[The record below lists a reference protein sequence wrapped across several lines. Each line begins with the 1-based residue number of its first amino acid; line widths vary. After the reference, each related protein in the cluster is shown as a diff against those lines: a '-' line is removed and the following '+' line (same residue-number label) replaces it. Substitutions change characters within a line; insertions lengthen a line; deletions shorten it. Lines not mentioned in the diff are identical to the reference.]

1 MLVFMITSLENI
13 GDITAT
19 SDVSEQ
25 PVRNREEENDAEAE
39 SEKTEE

>member
-1 MLVFMITSLENI
+1 MLVFMITSTETI

-25 PVRNREEENDAEAE
+25 PVSGPLYMKRLKAACWL
-39 SEKTEE
+39 TA